1 VTDAPFKLLT
11 ADRPAN
17 QMTSNAYLTGQWLRD
32 ENGVAVIFTQ
42 YPNVCAYLIESV
54 ALVNAH
60 EALRAENER
69 LKAHY
74 EAATL
79 NWQAGLDERDQLREQ
94 VGLTHIDWLN
104 EQRENVELRERVRE
118 LEEALQQHR
127 ASVKEAVESANEER
141 LKHQDECERE
151 AEKWKSEGD
160 MYGWN
165 FHMGRAAGMN
175 YMDILWD
182 RVKCAALRASEP
194 KE

>member
-1 VTDAPFKLLT
+1 VTDAPFKGPLQGSKT
-11 ADRPAN
+11 
-17 QMTSNAYLTGQWLRD
+17 TSAFQPLFRAYDITD
-32 ENGVAVIFTQ
+32 SNGVNVAQSQ
-42 YPNVCAYLIESV
+42 YSWMRDYIIA
-54 ALVNAH
+54 AVNAH
-60 EALRAENER
+60 ESLKAENER
-69 LKAHY
+69 LQIEIRDVRSELLCDDHADLPTGGNT
-74 EAATL
+74 ATL
-79 NWQAGLDERDQLREQ
+79 AMLILNGRALERDQLRE
-94 VGLTHIDWLN
+94 
-104 EQRENVELRERVRE
+104 RVRV
-118 LEEALQQHR
+118 LEGALQQHR